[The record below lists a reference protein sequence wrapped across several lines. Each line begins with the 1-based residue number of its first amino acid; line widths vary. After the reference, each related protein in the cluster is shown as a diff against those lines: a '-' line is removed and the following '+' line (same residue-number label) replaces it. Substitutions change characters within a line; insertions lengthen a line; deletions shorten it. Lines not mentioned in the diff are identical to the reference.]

1 MVSNVVKRVAAIND
15 MSGFSRC
22 SLTVAMPI
30 ISAMGLHCCPLPT
43 AILSNNTEHSEF
55 FFDDY
60 TDKMQSYANFWRD
73 LKIKFDC
80 IYTGFLGSEKQI
92 DIVKNFIGDFKTEKN
107 IVLIDP
113 VMADNGKIYST
124 YNAKMCDK
132 MKVLSSLADVV
143 TPNVTE
149 ACIISGMQ
157 YSGENISLKTAE
169 IMGKK
174 ILDGGAKTVVI
185 TGIRDNENIVN
196 FICGNDFCD
205 YIKIKAAPV
214 YYSGTGDV
222 FASVL
227 CGALTNGKN
236 ITDAVK
242 ISSRFVEKCVLYSKK
257 IGIYPNEGIAF
268 EKFLGDLVNIT
279 QENDKNK
286 D

>member
-1 MVSNVVKRVAAIND
+1 MVSNTVKRVAAIND

-43 AILSNNTEHSEF
+43 AILSNNTEHEEF

-60 TDKMQSYANFWRD
+60 TDKMESYAGYWRD

-92 DIVKNFIGDFKTEKN
+92 DIVKKFISDFKTEKN

-124 YNAKMCDK
+124 YNAKMCEK
-132 MKVLSSLADVV
+132 MKALTSVADVI

-149 ACIISGMQ
+149 ACILSGTE
-157 YSGENISLKTAE
+157 YKGENISLKNAE
-169 IMGKK
+169 IMGGK
-174 ILDGGAKTVVI
+174 IVSHGAKCVVI
-185 TGIRDNENIVN
+185 TGIRENENVVN
-196 FICGNDFCD
+196 FICTNDFCD
-205 YIKIKAAPV
+205 FVKIKAAPV

-227 CGALTNGKN
+227 CGALTIGKD
-236 ITDAVK
+236 IMSAVK
-242 ISSRFVEKCVLYSKK
+242 ISSDFVEKCVLYSKK
-257 IGIYPNEGIAF
+257 CGIYPNEGVGF
-268 EKFLGDLVNIT
+268 EKFLCDLCGLVNT
-279 QENDKNK
+279 NEKE
-286 D
+286 

>member
-1 MVSNVVKRVAAIND
+1 MVSNTVKRVAAIND

-43 AILSNNTEHSEF
+43 AILSNNTEHEEF

-60 TDKMQSYANFWRD
+60 TDKMQAYASYWRD

-92 DIVKNFIGDFKTEKN
+92 DIVKEFIADFKTDKN

-124 YNAKMCDK
+124 YNAKMCEK
-132 MKVLSSLADVV
+132 MKALTSVADVI

-149 ACIISGMQ
+149 ACILSGTE
-157 YSGENISLKTAE
+157 YNGENISLKNAE
-169 IMGKK
+169 MMGKK
-174 ILDGGAKTVVI
+174 IVSHGAKAVVI
-185 TGIRDNENIVN
+185 TGIRESDKVIN
-196 FICGNDFCD
+196 FIYAKDFSD
-205 YIKIKAAPV
+205 FVKIKAAPV

-227 CGALTNGKN
+227 CGALTNGRN
-236 ITDAVK
+236 IMESVR
-242 ISSRFVEKCVLYSKK
+242 ISSDFVEKCVLYSKK
-257 IGIYPNEGIAF
+257 CGIYPNEGVGF
-268 EKFLGDLVNIT
+268 EKFLGDLVNTI
-279 QENDKNK
+279 QKE
-286 D
+286 